1 MIFVAGTMTMNPE
14 IIDDFKAEVA
24 AMVDKVRAEDGC
36 MHYSLLVEDA
46 DKGLVNVLEKWR
58 DDEALLVHFGQPWI
72 VAFFEKFFPHMQDTT
87 VKVFDI
93 SGERPLP
100 GSE

>member
-36 MHYSLLVEDA
+36 LHYSLLVEDA

-58 DDEALLVHFGQPWI
+58 DDDALLVHFATMDYGI
-72 VAFFEKFFPHMQDTT
+72 FRKILSTYAGYDCESF
-87 VKVFDI
+87 
-93 SGERPLP
+93 
-100 GSE
+100 

>member
-36 MHYSLLVEDA
+36 LHYSLLVEDA
-46 DKGLVNVLEKWR
+46 DKGLVNDCLLYTS
-58 DDEALLVHFGQPWI
+58 DAADE
-72 VAFFEKFFPHMQDTT
+72 
-87 VKVFDI
+87 
-93 SGERPLP
+93 
-100 GSE
+100 

>member
-14 IIDDFKAEVA
+14 IIDDFKADVA

-36 MHYSLLVEDA
+36 LHYSLLIEDA

-58 DDEALLVHFGQPWI
+58 DDDALLVHFEQPWI
-72 VAFFEKFFPHMQDTT
+72 MAFFEKFFPHLRDTT

>member
-36 MHYSLLVEDA
+36 LHYSLLVEDA

-58 DDEALLVHFGQPWI
+58 DDDALLVHFGQPTPSW
-72 VAFFEKFFPHMQDTT
+72 H
-87 VKVFDI
+87 
-93 SGERPLP
+93 LP
-100 GSE
+100 AINLLPKLKDLFGLAGF

>member
-46 DKGLVNVLEKWR
+46 NKL
-58 DDEALLVHFGQPWI
+58 AIAMSLL
-72 VAFFEKFFPHMQDTT
+72 
-87 VKVFDI
+87 
-93 SGERPLP
+93 LP
-100 GSE
+100 IFR

>member
-36 MHYSLLVEDA
+36 MHYSFLV
-46 DKGLVNVLEKWR
+46 
-58 DDEALLVHFGQPWI
+58 
-72 VAFFEKFFPHMQDTT
+72 
-87 VKVFDI
+87 
-93 SGERPLP
+93 
-100 GSE
+100 